1 MNHLLPTLGALT
13 LGGSAAVLL
22 LALAAHLGL
31 TEAETQR
38 LLKLAGRPGRMRK
51 RPGRL

>member
-22 LALAAHLGL
+22 LALAA
-31 TEAETQR
+31 R
-38 LLKLAGRPGRMRK
+38 SRYR
-51 RPGRL
+51 